1 MPITIPKE
9 RKMDAAAEEKFLD
22 QLLEDLENDKLVLPT
37 LPEVA
42 LKVRDT
48 LEDENSSLIDVAK
61 IIISDA
67 ALAARMIQVSNSP
80 LLRAANPIETVE
92 AAVTRMG
99 SNMIRNLVTSMVME
113 QMFQATSD
121 VTDKRLRAI
130 WEHSTE
136 VAAIAHALASQF
148 TKLQPDQ
155 AMLAGLVHDIGALPI
170 LTRAEDYPDL
180 LADEATLDRIIESVH
195 TTIGAEI
202 LRKWNFPKELIA
214 VAEDHED
221 LTRDS
226 KNGPDYVDIVIVANL
241 QSLIDS
247 NHSHTKADWSAVP
260 AFAKLGLQTDVSV
273 VDMDETNAN
282 IEAAR
287 AALS

>member
-1 MPITIPKE
+1 
-9 RKMDAAAEEKFLD
+9 MDSAAEEKFLD
-22 QLLEDLENDKLVLPT
+22 KLLDDLENDKLVLPT

-61 IIISDA
+61 IINSDA

-80 LLRAANPIETVE
+80 LLRATNPIESVE

-121 VTDKRLRAI
+121 VTDKRLRRI

-170 LTRAEDYPDL
+170 LSRAEDYPDL
-180 LADEATLDRIIESVH
+180 LDDEETLDRIINSVH

-202 LRKWNFPKELIA
+202 LRKWNFPEDLIT

-221 LTRDS
+221 LQRNS
-226 KNGPDYVDIVIVANL
+226 KNGPDYADVVIVANL
-241 QSLIDS
+241 QSVVDS
-247 NHSHTKADWSAVP
+247 KHRHAEVDWSTVP
-260 AFAKLGLQTDVSV
+260 AFEKLGLQTDVSI